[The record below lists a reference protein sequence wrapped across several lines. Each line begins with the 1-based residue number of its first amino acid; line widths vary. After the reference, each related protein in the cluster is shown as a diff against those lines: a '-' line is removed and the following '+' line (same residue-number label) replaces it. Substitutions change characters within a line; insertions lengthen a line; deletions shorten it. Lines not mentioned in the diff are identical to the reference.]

1 MSYLTGLASTESSVR
16 MTPDCGDAHCATRPR
31 AMGWI
36 LTSASCLI
44 VSTNL
49 LVAVAL
55 LKLLLKKNRQSWCFV
70 LNLALADALVGVAI
84 TGLAT
89 EDFNSNGFPHG
100 QHSHAPADPPT
111 NATPPAQ
118 GRTRCLMRM
127 AFVISPSTA
136 SIMSMFLIS
145 LDRYAAIK
153 RPLQYSLLSGR
164 GTAAVALLALW
175 ISALTVG
182 FSPVMVTQMQAE
194 GYKGFCAFF
203 SVIHEVG
210 VIVLFSVCFFPV
222 LSMFIFIYL
231 DILKIAC
238 SHQKQIFQVRQAGSR
253 TTDHGHPHPQHHQ
266 QLRSGYWTHVKALR
280 TVALLVGCFSVLWTP
295 FFVVCIVHL
304 LCESCE
310 LTVVLE
316 NHLWLLGL
324 SNSLINP
331 VVYAFWQ
338 REVRLQLAAMFSCF
352 RGRSPAAGPPGI
364 AGRHDSEAAVPT
376 QAYVCGGDTGLNPL
390 GTDWIA
396 VAQQDFPVS
405 MASSTAA
412 DQCVLPKGGTF
423 LF

>member
-1 MSYLTGLASTESSVR
+1 
-16 MTPDCGDAHCATRPR
+16 
-31 AMGWI
+31 MGWI
-36 LTSASCLI
+36 LSSAACLI

-55 LKLLLKKNRQSWCFV
+55 LKLLLKKNSQSWCFV

-89 EDFNSNGFPHG
+89 EDFNSDRVHHG
-100 QHSHAPADPPT
+100 PHSHAPADPPA

-118 GRTRCLMRM
+118 GRSRCLMRM
-127 AFVISPSTA
+127 AFVMSPCTA

-164 GTAAVALLALW
+164 GTAVGSLLTLW
-175 ISALTVG
+175 ISSFTVG
-182 FSPVMVTQMQAE
+182 FSPVMVRQLQAE
-194 GYKGFCAFF
+194 GYNGFCAFF

-222 LSMFIFIYL
+222 LSMFIYIYL

-253 TTDHGHPHPQHHQ
+253 TTDHGHQHHQHHQ
-266 QLRSGYWTHVKALR
+266 QLRSGYWSHVKALR
-280 TVALLVGCFSVLWTP
+280 TVALLVGCFSVLWCP

-304 LCESCE
+304 LCQSCE
-310 LTVVLE
+310 LAVVLE
-316 NHLWLLGL
+316 NYLWLLGL

-331 VVYAFWQ
+331 LVYAFWQ
-338 REVRLQLAAMFSCF
+338 REVRLQLTAMFSCF
-352 RGRSPAAGPPGI
+352 RCRSLAAGPPGVT
-364 AGRHDSEAAVPT
+364 GRHDSQAAGQT
-376 QAYVCGGDTGLNPL
+376 QAYVCGGDTVNPIL
-390 GTDWIA
+390 LRQSTNNNE
-396 VAQQDFPVS
+396 AQ
-405 MASSTAA
+405 AA
-412 DQCVLPKGGTF
+412 EQSDTTSL
-423 LF
+423 